1 MCNRLDMSG
10 CVVGS
15 CRYGN
20 VVFVSDSGLRAAP
33 RSEPGLL
40 RGMYQLLMQNVS
52 TQLLAHKSLVDLVNF
67 SVMQ

>member
-1 MCNRLDMSG
+1 MCNRLGMSG

-33 RSEPGLL
+33 RSELGAVA
-40 RGMYQLLMQNVS
+40 GNVS
-52 TQLLAHKSLVDLVNF
+52 VTNAKCIHSTASTQISCRLS
-67 SVMQ
+67 